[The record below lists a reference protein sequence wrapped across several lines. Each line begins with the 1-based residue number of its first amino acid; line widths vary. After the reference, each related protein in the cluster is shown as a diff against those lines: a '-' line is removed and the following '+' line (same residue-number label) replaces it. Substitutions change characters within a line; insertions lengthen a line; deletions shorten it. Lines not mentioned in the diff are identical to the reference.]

1 MRQLPSLELHNRRTG
16 LKRNA
21 STIGASAAV
30 VGASALFAGKAGS
43 QQMAL
48 QPPVQLPVAPAEAGP
63 AAEPVLI
70 ATFAGEPAALATPAS
85 TTLPEPMIDP
95 ASGAVIDGSALA
107 MASTDAPSFTPLP
120 QLGLPAVAMVANVQD
135 LAQAAPGDQAAAGNG
150 TYWPEGHW
158 ADSGSTSSSWLD
170 GVVSFAVS
178 SAAVGLIG
186 AGGWLLWRYI
196 NTEPTFDDALVFVT
210 FEESP
215 AGAAVY
221 TAPGKD
227 ADGDDL
233 TYSIVAYDTDDSSL
247 LTIDAETG
255 EVTFINDPLV
265 SSPGDLDRD
274 GVYKFVIQVEDEDG
288 NTATQTV
295 EMTIS
300 AGTPSDFDQT
310 DFIQNGGSV
319 FGDEFE
325 ISTSSASASL
335 FDIAGGS
342 GNDLAEVTGTFANFG
357 VDLGAGED
365 TLWVVTGGGASNFLV
380 DLGEEGRD
388 TIELD
393 ADVLSLVVQNFD
405 ADDLIYLDGG
415 VNTPSVGLGV
425 DYDRELD
432 GTVGTPYFSE
442 ALALAKLG
450 GDEVVAY
457 SNGQHSFLLISD
469 GTAGTPATTIKLED
483 YILTDYSQIEVA

>member
-1 MRQLPSLELHNRRTG
+1 MRQLPSPELHNRRTV

-85 TTLPEPMIDP
+85 ATLPEPMIDP

-120 QLGLPAVAMVANVQD
+120 QLRPGQRSRWWRTCKTLRKPHRAIKPPPATAHTGQRDIGPTADQP
-135 LAQAAPGDQAAAGNG
+135 AAVG
-150 TYWPEGHW
+150 
-158 ADSGSTSSSWLD
+158 LD

-274 GVYKFVIQVEDEDG
+274 
-288 NTATQTV
+288 
-295 EMTIS
+295 
-300 AGTPSDFDQT
+300 
-310 DFIQNGGSV
+310 
-319 FGDEFE
+319 
-325 ISTSSASASL
+325 
-335 FDIAGGS
+335 
-342 GNDLAEVTGTFANFG
+342 
-357 VDLGAGED
+357 
-365 TLWVVTGGGASNFLV
+365 
-380 DLGEEGRD
+380 R
-388 TIELD
+388 
-393 ADVLSLVVQNFD
+393 
-405 ADDLIYLDGG
+405 
-415 VNTPSVGLGV
+415 GL
-425 DYDRELD
+425 
-432 GTVGTPYFSE
+432 
-442 ALALAKLG
+442 
-450 GDEVVAY
+450 
-457 SNGQHSFLLISD
+457 
-469 GTAGTPATTIKLED
+469 
-483 YILTDYSQIEVA
+483 